1 MSCFY
6 DYCNCLTLVFVG
18 PPFYWTDFCFYLTTF
33 ISREIQKKSALH
45 SLHDLLELFS
55 MMRPRNRNFVA
66 CYKMCPDNSI
76 IARIAG
82 VKVRLDRVAA
92 R

>member
-1 MSCFY
+1 MSDSCI
-6 DYCNCLTLVFVG
+6 CLT
-18 PPFYWTDFCFYLTTF
+18 PFYLTDFCIYLTPCVA
-33 ISREIQKKSALH
+33 REIQKKSALH

-66 CYKMCPDNSI
+66 CYKKCPTNSM

-82 VKVRLDRVAA
+82 FKVRLDRVAA

>member
-1 MSCFY
+1 MSESCI
-6 DYCNCLTLVFVG
+6 CLTPVLF
-18 PPFYWTDFCFYLTTF
+18 DCC
-33 ISREIQKKSALH
+33 IAREIQKKSALH

-66 CYKMCPDNSI
+66 CYKKCPTNSM

-82 VKVRLDRVAA
+82 FKVRLDRVAA